1 VRQICDDRRHLDLR
15 SWKRGCSFALLILLC
30 LSSSSSSTF
39 YEVREDETGWTTG
52 YRRSMSASFEL
63 SGFALGDGTYRRYT
77 EIDVNDVRMREQIS
91 AKNGTLD
98 TEERIALSADDTTPW
113 ESELVKFPGGQDYTL
128 TVNET
133 WPASLT
139 AEKSTDYVGLGISD
153 REVFGNN
160 LDYVGSQHLYA
171 TDYRKDRT
179 CDLDLNNTWFEALLN
194 DTTNTILKD
203 LFQPAKTT
211 EYDLDSYSTGLVILK
226 YRQSSLNRGIAGE
239 SEERYDGTFNIQ
251 RHISM
256 LSPGRNDTES
266 EVDWLECCVGDSPN
280 FTQSQSY
287 ECIFF
292 AEGAI

>member
-1 VRQICDDRRHLDLR
+1 MG
-15 SWKRGCSFALLILLC
+15 SWRGGYAFGLLVLLC
-30 LSSSSSSTF
+30 LSSSASCAF
-39 YEVREDETGWTTG
+39 YQISEDESGWTTG
-52 YRRSMSASFEL
+52 YRRSMNASFEL

-77 EIDVNDVRMREQIS
+77 EIDVNDARMRERIS
-91 AKNGTLD
+91 VKEGTLD
-98 TEERIALSADDTTPW
+98 TEESIALSAGDTTPW
-113 ESELVKFPGGQDYTL
+113 ESELVKLPGGQDYKL

-133 WPASLT
+133 WPVSLT
-139 AEKSTDYVGLGISD
+139 AEKSTDYVGLGIND
-153 REVFGNN
+153 REIFGNN
-160 LDYVGSQHLYA
+160 LDYISSQHLYA

-179 CDLDLNNTWFEALLN
+179 CDLILNNTWFEALLN

-203 LFQPAKTT
+203 LFQPAKIT
-211 EYDLDSYSTGLVILK
+211 EYDLESYSTGLVILK

-239 SEERYDGTFNIQ
+239 SEERYDGKFNIQ

-256 LSPGRNDTES
+256 MSPGRNDTES
-266 EVDWLECCVGDSPN
+266 EVDWLECCVSNNPN